1 MEDVL
6 SIYAPGEGPI
16 PPSITDN
23 AEFKPVMAAAWAKLL
38 ELFGDV
44 PTVIASPALTKQLL
58 QLPRSALVALLGSDK
73 LTSDCEDSVLM
84 LLSWWLEKQRAQRKE
99 EAGSEEG
106 EEGGDEEGEEEDLE
120 GLMGGI
126 RYSRLSSTHL
136 AQALPLIPDL
146 CPSGVQ
152 LAALHQ
158 FRALSKPFAAL
169 HAKLKQSVCP
179 AGWFKPAR
187 PPGPSSKQMTLHM
200 GVSLPVALL
209 TAHLACLEATKEG
222 GPVPSS
228 LATAVHFRGLCI
240 TACFR
245 SASQKEFCGVFVA
258 VSLSLP
264 STRSQADLQLGIP
277 STISITIDSK
287 VADHP
292 DYELRLSPRF
302 HGAEFGWFNLA
313 QRASKLPGDPRLL
326 SWWDPFLIEG
336 SVHMVVKFIDGRT
349 S

>member
-23 AEFKPVMAAAWAKLL
+23 AEFKPVMAAALAKLL
-38 ELFGDV
+38 QLFGDV
-44 PTVIASPALTKQLL
+44 PTVVKSPILTKQLL
-58 QLPRSALVALLGSDK
+58 QLPRSALLALLGSDK

-84 LLSWWLEKQRAQRKE
+84 LLSWWLEEQREQRKE
-99 EAGSEEG
+99 EEDE
-106 EEGGDEEGEEEDLE
+106 EEGEEEDEDLDE
-120 GLMGGI
+120 LMGVI

-146 CPSGVQ
+146 CPSEVQ

-158 FRALSKPFAAL
+158 FRSLSKPFAAV
-169 HAKLKQSVCP
+169 HQELKQSVCP
-179 AGWFKPAR
+179 AGWFKPVR
-187 PPGPSSKQMTLHM
+187 PLGPSSKQATILIGMA
-200 GVSLPVALL
+200 LPVALL

-222 GPVPSS
+222 GPVPST
-228 LATAVHFRGLCI
+228 LARVVHFRGLRI
-240 TACFR
+240 TVYFR
-245 SASQKEFCGVFVA
+245 SASQKDFCGVFAA

-264 STRSQADLQLGIP
+264 SNKSEAELQLGIP
-277 STISITIDSK
+277 STISVTIESK

-302 HGAEFGWFNLA
+302 HGAEFGWFNFS
-313 QRASKLPGDPRLL
+313 QQASELPGDPRLL
-326 SWWDPFLIEG
+326 SWWDPFLIDG
-336 SVHMVVKFIDGRT
+336 SVQMVVKFTDGRT
-349 S
+349 N

>member
-1 MEDVL
+1 
-6 SIYAPGEGPI
+6 
-16 PPSITDN
+16 
-23 AEFKPVMAAAWAKLL
+23 MAAALAKLL
-38 ELFGDV
+38 QLFGDV
-44 PTVIASPALTKQLL
+44 PTVIESPTLTKQLL
-58 QLPRSALVALLGSDK
+58 QLPRSALLALLGSDK

-84 LLSWWLEKQRAQRKE
+84 LLSWWLEEQREQRKE
-99 EAGSEEG
+99 EAEEEEG
-106 EEGGDEEGEEEDLE
+106 EEDEDLDE
-120 GLMGGI
+120 LMGVI

-146 CPSGVQ
+146 CPSEVQ

-158 FRALSKPFAAL
+158 FRSLSKPFAAV
-169 HAKLKQSVCP
+169 HMELKQSVCP
-179 AGWFKPAR
+179 AGWLKPAR
-187 PPGPSSKQMTLHM
+187 PLGPSSKQTTLLM
-200 GVSLPVALL
+200 GVTLRVASL

-228 LATAVHFRGLCI
+228 LATAVHFRGLRI
-240 TACFR
+240 TVCFR
-245 SASQKEFCGVFVA
+245 SASQNEFCGVFAA

-264 STRSQADLQLGIP
+264 STRSEAELQLGIP
-277 STISITIDSK
+277 STISVTIKSK

-349 S
+349 N